1 MDEGDL
7 VLIRAQ
13 LLHDLGALIP
23 ANYHPKSGQRLG
35 QGRADWLL
43 GRALAKNKSSMTER
57 QALACQV
64 LLLVGLYGVAN
75 EALAERKGLRA
86 SGMIPSEERAD
97 EEAEFRELGNKV
109 LFFEYQLREYLTLY
123 AMQLPKN
130 KGRALTSLIVIEG
143 FEPSSFAVDK
153 PNDPPVTAVAAD
165 AVELRPAELFDPLSR
180 AGIATLFN
188 MIDKETWHNYFQR
201 AARNGLIEARQQGP
215 TAFCYNPF
223 LVGEW
228 LIKNNAACTQDQI
241 DRKLANNLPRRSK
254 SMKELFKVDDKPFL

>member
-13 LLHDLGALIP
+13 ILHDLGALIP
-23 ANYHPKSGQRLG
+23 ANYHPRSGQKLG

-57 QALACQV
+57 QALACQA

-97 EEAEFRELGNKV
+97 EEAEFRELGNKI

-143 FEPSSFAVDK
+143 FEPGSFAAGESNHPLVSM
-153 PNDPPVTAVAAD
+153 PAD
-165 AVELRPAELFDPLSR
+165 AVELDLAELFDPLSR
-180 AGIATLFN
+180 AGIAALFN

-201 AARNGLIEARQQGP
+201 AARNGLIKARQQGP
-215 TAFCYNPF
+215 TNFCYNPF

-228 LIKNNAACTQDQI
+228 LIKNNAECTQDQI

-254 SMKELFKVDDKPFL
+254 SMKELFKVDDKPSF